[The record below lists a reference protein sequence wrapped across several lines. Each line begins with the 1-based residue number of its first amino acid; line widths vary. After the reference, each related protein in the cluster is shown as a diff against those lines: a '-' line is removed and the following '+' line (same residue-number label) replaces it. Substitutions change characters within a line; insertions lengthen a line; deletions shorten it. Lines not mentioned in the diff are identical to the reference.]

1 MAVNKP
7 TDLSNRNDIVAFLY
21 CHFEDDFEDSAKFV
35 LREMKC
41 NGVPITH
48 TMHFVIS

>member
-7 TDLSNRNDIVAFLY
+7 TALPNKNDIVAFLC
-21 CHFEDDFEDSAKFV
+21 CHFDDDFGHSAKFL

-48 TMHFVIS
+48 TMYLVIS